1 MKRKIT
7 SQICKK
13 NLSVY
18 IGSTYIIGAIL
29 SMSFFFLNRCIPYM
43 LKDDDIDNSCCLK
56 DDHVLDKLQVLMIS
70 TPKRMDLIFPKVSQS
85 IDEII

>member
-1 MKRKIT
+1 
-7 SQICKK
+7 
-13 NLSVY
+13 
-18 IGSTYIIGAIL
+18 
-29 SMSFFFLNRCIPYM
+29 M
-43 LKDDDIDNSCCLK
+43 LKDDDVDNSCCLK